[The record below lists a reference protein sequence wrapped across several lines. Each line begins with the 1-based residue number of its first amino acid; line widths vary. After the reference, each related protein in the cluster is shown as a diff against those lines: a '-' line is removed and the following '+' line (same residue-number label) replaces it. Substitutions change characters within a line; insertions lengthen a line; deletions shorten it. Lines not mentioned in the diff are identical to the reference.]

1 MINES
6 IDALIIDSFLTTKQI
21 GRKISVFS
29 ELESTNTYAKNL
41 THPRQGETVIAKT
54 QTKGRGRRGKTF
66 FSPDNSG
73 LYLSVILDIS
83 TDGFNPGLIT
93 SCVAVAVAHAI
104 EDVAPVTAQIKWIN
118 DIYINRKKVCGIL
131 AEALLRED
139 GTALDRIVLGIGI
152 NIKKVGFPKELEDI
166 ATSIENEC
174 DKIVSINLLAAKV
187 LNRLEE
193 ELENMHTLKFLEESR
208 KRSIVIGREI
218 TVIKNGERQTAKAI
232 GIDDNGYL
240 EVIINGK
247 EEKLT
252 GGEVSI
258 KL

>member
-1 MINES
+1 MKNES

-41 THPRQGETVIAKT
+41 THPRQGETVIATT
-54 QTKGRGRRGKTF
+54 QTKGRGRQGKTF
-66 FSPDNSG
+66 FSPENSG
-73 LYLSVILDIS
+73 LYLSVVLDIS

-104 EDVAPVTAQIKWIN
+104 EEVAPVTAQIKWIN

-131 AEALLRED
+131 AEAVPLEG
-139 GTALDRIVLGIGI
+139 GTALGRIVLGIGI
-152 NIKKVGFPKELEDI
+152 NVKKVKFPKELGNI

-174 DKIVSINLLAAKV
+174 DETVSINLLAAKV

-193 ELENMHTLKFLEESR
+193 ELENMHTLKFLEENR

-218 TVIKNGERQTAKAI
+218 TVIKKGEPMPAKAI

-240 EVIINGK
+240 WVLINGK

-252 GGEVSI
+252 GGEISI